1 MSVLTNFTTLQ
12 LDNNTDYLIEITC
25 ETEQDENF
33 HVKSSN
39 NAILQNDDTSSS
51 DFFAYLYNLLWG
63 SKIKKVQINLP
74 HKSEETLAISS
85 KSTLL
90 ISYSPKIL
98 NSCEHITGILPIPIE
113 HQGDELSIKFVAT
126 HGIGYDEN
134 GNVAIVGKKL
144 PKKQDV
150 IINITIKNSQKEG
163 VFIDEYNPAICKLC
177 RGL

>member
-1 MSVLTNFTTLQ
+1 MSVLTNFTTLY
-12 LDNNTDYLIEITC
+12 LDNNTDYLLEIAC

-39 NAILQNDDTSSS
+39 NAILQNEETSSS
-51 DFFAYLYNLLWG
+51 NFIQYFYNLLWG
-63 SKIKKVQINLP
+63 SKIRKVQINLP

-90 ISYSPKIL
+90 ISYSPKIP
-98 NSCEHITGILPIPIE
+98 NSSEHITGYLPIPIE
-113 HQGDELSIKFVAT
+113 HQGDELTIKFTAT

-150 IINITIKNSQKEG
+150 VINIAIRDSQKVG

>member
-12 LDNNTDYLIEITC
+12 LDNNTDYLIEFTC

-33 HVKSSN
+33 HVKTTN
-39 NAILQNDDTSSS
+39 NLIVQNDTTTSTLLEY
-51 DFFAYLYNLLWG
+51 FYHWLWG
-63 SKIKKVQINLP
+63 SKIRKVQINLP
-74 HKSEETLAISS
+74 LKSEETLSISS

-90 ISYSPKIL
+90 ISYSPIIQ
-98 NSCEHITGILPIPIE
+98 NSSEHIAGCLPIPIE
-113 HQGDELSIKFVAT
+113 YQGDELKVKFEAS

-150 IINITIKNSQKEG
+150 IINVSIKNSAKES